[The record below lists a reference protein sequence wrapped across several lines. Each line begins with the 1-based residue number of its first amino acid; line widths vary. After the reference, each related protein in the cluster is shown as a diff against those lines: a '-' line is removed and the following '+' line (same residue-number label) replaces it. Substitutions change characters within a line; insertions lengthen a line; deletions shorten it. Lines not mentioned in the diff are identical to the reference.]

1 MRLFLVMA
9 EQGSQEELYRAAVA
23 ACGGALARLARSYEF
38 DVERRRDLE
47 QEIHV
52 ALWRSMAVY
61 DGRCAM
67 RTWVYR
73 VAHNTAVSYV
83 MRNRR
88 NKGMVSL
95 EELEVASGGDEPAAA
110 DRRMAMERLMRL
122 VERLKPLDRQ
132 TVLLYLEGME
142 AAEIGEVT
150 GDSPGNVAV
159 RIHRIKR
166 ILASQFAQGGGR

>member
-1 MRLFLVMA
+1 MEA
-9 EQGSQEELYRAAVA
+9 NGGQEELYRQAVA

-38 DVERRRDLE
+38 DAARRQDLE
-47 QEIHV
+47 QEIHI

-73 VAHNTAVSYV
+73 VAHNAAVSYV
-83 MRNRR
+83 MRHRR
-88 NKGMVSL
+88 NAGTVSL
-95 EELEVASGGDEPAAA
+95 EELELASQGDEPAAM

-122 VERLKPLDRQ
+122 IERLKPLDRQ

-142 AAEIGEVT
+142 AGEIGEIT
-150 GDSPGNVAV
+150 GDSPGSVAV

-166 ILASQFAQGGGR
+166 ILATQFAQGGGR